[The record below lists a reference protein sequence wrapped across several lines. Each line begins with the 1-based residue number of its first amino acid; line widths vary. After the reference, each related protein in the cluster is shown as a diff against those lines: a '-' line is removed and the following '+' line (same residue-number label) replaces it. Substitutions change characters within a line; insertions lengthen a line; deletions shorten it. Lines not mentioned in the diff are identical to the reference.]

1 MILNPSRTHTTFG
14 KTPQISEQPLNLH
27 STTLYRNTI
36 VKREMIEYTWVQSQ
50 IEVKRIQSNRIPLV
64 EKYPK
69 VEAILEK
76 LFWIITTYLYSKQ
89 LLKAFNARAKTI
101 LNQIKSTYPN
111 FVNIFKIS
119 TDWKHETIS
128 WIGLNAKSTNFK
140 ILSNPFQ
147 NTLTVKQPLESKFQQ
162 VDFPL
167 SLENISF
174 SKRTWIKQP

>member
-1 MILNPSRTHTTFG
+1 VILNPSRTHTTFG

-76 LFWIITTYLYSKQ
+76 LF
-89 LLKAFNARAKTI
+89 
-101 LNQIKSTYPN
+101 
-111 FVNIFKIS
+111 
-119 TDWKHETIS
+119 
-128 WIGLNAKSTNFK
+128 
-140 ILSNPFQ
+140 
-147 NTLTVKQPLESKFQQ
+147 
-162 VDFPL
+162 
-167 SLENISF
+167 
-174 SKRTWIKQP
+174 